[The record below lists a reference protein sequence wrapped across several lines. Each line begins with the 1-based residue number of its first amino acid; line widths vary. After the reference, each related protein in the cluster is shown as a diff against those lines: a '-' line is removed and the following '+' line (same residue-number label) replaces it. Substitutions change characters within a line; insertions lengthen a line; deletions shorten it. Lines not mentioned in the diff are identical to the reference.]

1 MKNRNST
8 FTTLLLALGFLALAP
23 MTQAVAPPPDGGYP
37 GGNTAEGQSALLS
50 RSTGTYN
57 TAIGIYSLLSLTD
70 GNFCTGVGAG
80 TLLANTGDSNTAT
93 GAGALFSNTIGTNN
107 TANGT
112 FALFFNTEGSLNTA
126 VGRDALLQNTTGSGN
141 TATGHGAL
149 TNNIDADGNT
159 AYGFFALH
167 DDTAGAQ
174 NTAIGQQ
181 ALAINQ
187 SDDNTATG
195 FQALLSNTTGFFNT
209 ANGVGA
215 LQDNDIGAGNTGIGY
230 FALHNNVTGSGNIAI
245 GVGAGTNITGG
256 DNNIYIGNVGLDG
269 DSNTTRIGFAKITQR
284 TFIDGIHG
292 ATIDPAT
299 ALAVG
304 VDASGKL
311 GTTVSSRRFKH
322 DIKPMDKASEAIF
335 ALKPVT
341 FRYKSDAKDTPQFG
355 LIAEEVAQVNPDLA
369 VHDKNGE
376 ILSVHY
382 DQINAMLLNEFLKE
396 HRKVQEQEATIGRLW
411 TAAAKQ
417 DATTAELKST
427 VVQQQKGMEAVTAQ
441 LKDQAAQIEKV
452 SAQTVSYDQVNAMLV
467 NEFLKEHKKVEE
479 QQSTITQLK
488 NNFQVASAEQQKEI
502 ELLTAQ
508 VKEQAAQIQKVSAQ
522 IEVSRSTPQVVTNKP

>member
-1 MKNRNST
+1 
-8 FTTLLLALGFLALAP
+8 
-23 MTQAVAPPPDGGYP
+23 
-37 GGNTAEGQSALLS
+37 
-50 RSTGTYN
+50 
-57 TAIGIYSLLSLTD
+57 
-70 GNFCTGVGAG
+70 
-80 TLLANTGDSNTAT
+80 
-93 GAGALFSNTIGTNN
+93 
-107 TANGT
+107 
-112 FALFFNTEGSLNTA
+112 
-126 VGRDALLQNTTGSGN
+126 QNTTGSGN

-181 ALAINQ
+181 PLTFNQ

-256 DNNIYIGNVGLDG
+256 DNNIYIGNEGLDG
-269 DSNTTRIGFAKITQR
+269 DSNTTRIGVAKVTQR

-322 DIKPMDKASEAIF
+322 DIKPMNKASEAIF

-341 FRYKSDAKDTPQFG
+341 FRYKNDTKDTPQFG
-355 LIAEEVAQVNPDLA
+355 LIAEEVVGVNPDLA
-369 VHDKNGE
+369 VRDKNGE
-376 ILSVHY
+376 VLSVHY
-382 DQINAMLLNEFLKE
+382 DQINAMLLNEFIKE
-396 HRKVQEQEATIGRLW
+396 HRKVQEQEATIGRLG

-427 VVQQQKGMEAVTAQ
+427 VVQQQKGMEALTAQ

-452 SAQTVSYDQVNAMLV
+452 SAQISVSKPA
-467 NEFLKEHKKVEE
+467 
-479 QQSTITQLK
+479 
-488 NNFQVASAEQQKEI
+488 
-502 ELLTAQ
+502 
-508 VKEQAAQIQKVSAQ
+508 
-522 IEVSRSTPQVVTNKP
+522 PQVVINNP